1 MFRYVMENKT
11 LERECMNYKPD
22 IELTGNDFNKDGNVD
37 YGHILADRLIGEK
50 NINELKETATFES
63 NLSLIRKVKFY
74 GLDNGVVENNRN
86 NAINLI
92 KNYGPYTA
100 LNYKG
105 QKKGDKGIPL
115 NDCTNHRLYQVL
127 IKMYNFALKNINQ
140 SN

>member
-37 YGHILADRLIGEK
+37 YWHILADRLIGEK

-100 LNYKG
+100 LNYK
-105 QKKGDKGIPL
+105 
-115 NDCTNHRLYQVL
+115 
-127 IKMYNFALKNINQ
+127 
-140 SN
+140 